1 MTLTTIPIQKNT
13 RNKLREFAKKSES
26 WDDLL
31 NRLYDNAVSVNAA
44 EIFFS
49 KDTLTKEEALKRIEE
64 W

>member
-1 MTLTTIPIQKNT
+1 MTLTTIPIKKNT
-13 RNKLREFAKKSES
+13 RDKLREFAKKSES

-44 EIFFS
+44 NIFFS
-49 KDTLTKEEALKRIEE
+49 KDALTKEEALKRIEE